1 MFKFLKRKRKSKDM
15 QKFSKEY
22 LDDLIAEHR
31 LVSAS
36 ITHITQVQPAKFY
49 KTHGSDAVSLAL
61 QNLYAKKVQLEA
73 MIDVLSEYIGS

>member
-1 MFKFLKRKRKSKDM
+1 M

-36 ITHITQVQPAKFY
+36 INHITHVQPARFF
-49 KTHGSDAVSLAL
+49 KTHGSDAIALAL
-61 QNLYAKKVQLEA
+61 QNLHAKKVQLEA
-73 MIDVLSEYIGS
+73 MIDVLTEYINP